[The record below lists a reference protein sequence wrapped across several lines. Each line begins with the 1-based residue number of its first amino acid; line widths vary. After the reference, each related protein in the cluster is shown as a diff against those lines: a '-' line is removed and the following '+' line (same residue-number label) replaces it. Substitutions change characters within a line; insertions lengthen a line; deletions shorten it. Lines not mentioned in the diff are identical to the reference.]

1 MSISKFKYYGI
12 IFYKKTHPKPK
23 TLHKPQT
30 TYCPTKKIFKRT
42 RQISKAVLTGQKKI
56 SLVNQNSKAFE
67 NSLKTKYLPSQ
78 IAKHN

>member
-30 TYCPTKKIFKRT
+30 TYCPTKKNSNDWTNQQGYFDWSKEIFPC
-42 RQISKAVLTGQKKI
+42 QSKQQGSWKFA
-56 SLVNQNSKAFE
+56 
-67 NSLKTKYLPSQ
+67 
-78 IAKHN
+78 